1 MQCAKIAFFWIFRE
15 NLILRFFFLSLALI
29 FLGCSNLNNP
39 RFSEGFYEEK
49 SLQLTRKATLIEKEK
64 TEIVA
69 FSTYISELDPK
80 SFPKGEVFLVE
91 VVFENEKI
99 KPKDV
104 SFLLFDK
111 KPLKIKRISKK
122 DEKLYRFYRHNSWS
136 ELFLVYFN
144 SMFPVD
150 AANVVL
156 KMLIASR
163 SQSLDFNYSYVVSN
177 KL

>member
-1 MQCAKIAFFWIFRE
+1 MQCAKIAFLLDFRE
-15 NLILRFFFLSLALI
+15 NLILRIFFLLLALI

-49 SLQLTRKATLIEKEK
+49 SLQLTRKATLIEKNK
-64 TEIVA
+64 TELVA
-69 FSTYISELDPK
+69 FSTYISELDPQN
-80 SFPKGEVFLVE
+80 FPKGEVFLVE
-91 VVFENEKI
+91 VIFENEKI

-111 KPLKIKRISKK
+111 KPLKIKRVSKK

-136 ELFLVYFN
+136 ELFLIYFD
-144 SMFPVD
+144 SMLPVD

-156 KMLIASR
+156 KMRVTSKD
-163 SQSLDFNYSYVVSN
+163 QSLEFDYSYVVSN